1 MFPISKFIFGC
12 ANMSRKAKD
21 ESDLT
26 EVDRLKAQNRILE
39 AEKKRLE
46 MEINVLKKLQEVER
60 RRR

>member
-1 MFPISKFIFGC
+1 MIDG
-12 ANMSRKAKD
+12 RGKAKA

-26 EVDRLKAQNRILE
+26 EIDRLKAQIQILE